1 MADQD
6 KTPKETPQDKADQ
19 QIEQNVRAQAAKDN
33 AVSGK
38 NVRRARFVGGVF
50 YPVEELEQMTPEQ
63 IEELDSIA
71 AQTSVAKTTP
81 IGNLPDDELEAE
93 LARRKN
99 GGKPVRTQLD
109 HDKDGAEG
117 GSKTKAQIASELAA
131 LGVDFDSSKNRD
143 ELAAILKDAKAA
155 QKK

>member
-19 QIEQNVRAQAAKDN
+19 QIEKNVRAQAAKDN

-81 IGNLPDDELEAE
+81 IGNLTDDELEAE

-99 GGKPVRTQLD
+99 GGKPIKKQLD
-109 HDKDGAEG
+109 HDDDGAEG
-117 GSKTKAQIASELAA
+117 GSKTKAQIASELSA
-131 LGVDFDSSKNRD
+131 LGVEFDATKNRD
-143 ELAAILKDAKAA
+143 ELAAVLKDAKAS

>member
-19 QIEQNVRAQAAKDN
+19 QIEKNVRAQAAKDN
-33 AVSGK
+33 AVSSKGI
-38 NVRRARFVGGVF
+38 RRPRFVGGVF
-50 YPVEELEQMTPEQ
+50 YAVEELEQMSPDQ
-63 IEELDSIA
+63 LEELDSIA
-71 AQTSVAKTTP
+71 LQTSVAKSTP
-81 IGNLPDDELEAE
+81 IGNMSDDELEAE

-109 HDKDGAEG
+109 RDDDGAEG